1 VSASGQNEILREG
14 RVYALKRKLLRFGRG
29 FRVVLGNRR
38 SQAAE
43 MVLAPGKSEGDSDNR
58 HRGADQWLFVESG
71 TGVATVN
78 KRRYRLEPGVLLLIE
93 KGDEHQVLN
102 SGRAL
107 LRTLNFYVPPA
118 YDAGGDELPRGKR

>member
-1 VSASGQNEILREG
+1 M
-14 RVYALKRKLLRFGRG
+14 KRKQLRFGRG

-43 MVLAPGKSEGDSDNR
+43 MVVAPGKGEGDPRNR

-71 TGVATVN
+71 SGTATIN
-78 KRRYRLEPGVLLLIE
+78 KKRYKLRAGTLLLIE
-93 KGDEHQVLN
+93 KGDEHEIRN
-102 SGRAL
+102 TGRGK

-118 YDAGGDELPRGKR
+118 YDAKGDELPRGKR

>member
-1 VSASGQNEILREG
+1 MGFQKTV
-14 RVYALKRKLLRFGRG
+14 ALVVKKKALRFGRG

-43 MVLAPGKSEGDSDNR
+43 MVLPPGKAEGDSNNR

-78 KRRYRLEPGVLLLIE
+78 KRRYALKPGTLLLIE
-93 KGDEHQVLN
+93 KGDEHKILN
-102 SGRAL
+102 NGRGP

-118 YDAGGDELPRGKR
+118 YDGEGDELSRGKR